1 MAQMAGN
8 GSLDGATLHG
18 CVGLV
23 RGRLSAGRLRF
34 TKGCALLK
42 GEKPSNGVSSNRPNL

>member
-34 TKGCALLK
+34 TKGREA
-42 GEKPSNGVSSNRPNL
+42 KPWRKQQQAQFVC